1 MFSVLIISAVVV
13 LVDGVFMAQ
22 VPTEVREQYSPF
34 FRNYVPGAGVVM
46 WWRWWNGE

>member
-34 FRNYVPGAGVVM
+34 FRNYVPGAGVCCVYVT
-46 WWRWWNGE
+46 WNGE